1 VRIARIHTNHG
12 PRPVV
17 HDDDRWR
24 EIADPFADEV
34 IFTGPE
40 YPVEFVRFLAP
51 VQPTVVLGM
60 AHNGSP
66 AERARPPQ
74 AFMKS
79 ARTVIN
85 PGDHIVLEDHVG
97 VVHIETEL
105 AVVIGRRCRNLTAA
119 DVPDVILGYTVGND
133 VTAVEQVEL
142 DDKMTQAK
150 NGDGFTPLG
159 PWIDTDIDPSNLQMT
174 VHVNGDHITASNTD
188 QLAYTITEQLVYLTS
203 FMSLGP
209 GDIVLT
215 GCPGTYAPVKPGDI
229 STVSIDGIGILSNPV
244 R

>member
-1 VRIARIHTNHG
+1 VRFARIHTNHG
-12 PRPVV
+12 PQPVV
-17 HDDDRWR
+17 HNDDRWR

-34 IFTGPE
+34 SLTGPE
-40 YPVEFVRFLAP
+40 HPVEFVRFLAP
-51 VQPTVVLGM
+51 VHPTVVLGM

-85 PGDHIVLEDHVG
+85 PGDDIVLDDHVG
-97 VVHIETEL
+97 VVHIESEL
-105 AVVIGRRCRNLTAA
+105 AVVIGRHCRNLTAA
-119 DVPDVILGYTVGND
+119 DVPNVILGYTVGND
-133 VTAVEQVEL
+133 VTAVEQVPL

-150 NGDGFTPLG
+150 NGDGFTPIG
-159 PWIDTDIDPSNLQMT
+159 PWIDTDIDPSHLRMT
-174 VHVNGDHITASNTD
+174 VHVNGEHIISSNTD
-188 QLAYTITEQLVYLTS
+188 QLAYTVTEQLVFLTS
-203 FMSLGP
+203 YVTLGP

-215 GCPGTYAPVKPGDI
+215 GSPGTSAPVKPGDI
-229 STVSIDGIGILSNPV
+229 STVFIDGIGILSNPV